1 MRILF
6 PTIFSGSGY
15 FSGSFDG
22 DGSRLNGILTSSI
35 VDFNQNIKKI
45 TFPYIGKAQI
55 TGSLVING
63 FTSSSADFF
72 LVKSG
77 SFNPVKVNDKG
88 VLQLGSFATKPSA
101 SEGGIIYS
109 DSSYWIGLN

>member
-22 DGSRLNGILTSSI
+22 DGSRLKGILTSSI
-35 VDFNQNIKKI
+35 VNFNQNIKKI
-45 TFPYIGKAQI
+45 TFPYVGKAQV
-55 TGSLVING
+55 TGSLIIKG
-63 FTSSSADFF
+63 STTSSADFF
-72 LVKSG
+72 LIQSG
-77 SFNPVKVNDKG
+77 SFNSVKVNNKG
-88 VLQLGSFATKPSA
+88 VLQLGSYATKPSA

-109 DSSYWIGLN
+109 DYSYWIGLN